1 MLSSNNQQGQQ
12 EQEVGGF
19 NQEKQKNNN
28 KQKNSFSNRYTKATT
43 TGLKNLG
50 NTSYLNAVLQLLGS
64 IRPFASFFTNP
75 QNQKFFSDNISSLPF
90 SFIIYRLFLHLY
102 PYPEKE
108 QREIYKPDSLHK
120 HLGEIN
126 VVYKSLKER
135 NPNDLIIFILDTLH
149 KELNHSQN
157 QQKKEP
163 QNIYDKNNVL
173 ECFKYNFLI
182 EYNSVISN
190 HLNWCEIKRTE
201 CSVCK
206 KRIYN
211 IQTYNSLELDI
222 LQCFRNKNNTPLN
235 IYDCLQ
241 YYIRIKNYSLFC
253 NLCKKCTSM
262 MSYTKILSSTNILI
276 FSLNRG
282 NFDQNLMNISF
293 QVDNNLNLDKFIEYK
308 NSLRNYILTGIVSF
322 SLNDKKYVSFCRSP
336 VDFKWYLY
344 NDDIIQPIEIKNI
357 LLNHNNNNQ
366 YIPCIL
372 IYTSSFNNK

>member
-64 IRPFASFFTNP
+64 IHDFASFFTNP
-75 QNQKFFSDNISSLPF
+75 KKQKFFSDNLSSLPF

-157 QQKKEP
+157 QQKK
-163 QNIYDKNNVL
+163 NLKIYM
-173 ECFKYNFLI
+173 
-182 EYNSVISN
+182 
-190 HLNWCEIKRTE
+190 IK
-201 CSVCK
+201 
-206 KRIYN
+206 IMY
-211 IQTYNSLELDI
+211 
-222 LQCFRNKNNTPLN
+222 
-235 IYDCLQ
+235 
-241 YYIRIKNYSLFC
+241 
-253 NLCKKCTSM
+253 
-262 MSYTKILSSTNILI
+262 
-276 FSLNRG
+276 
-282 NFDQNLMNISF
+282 
-293 QVDNNLNLDKFIEYK
+293 
-308 NSLRNYILTGIVSF
+308 
-322 SLNDKKYVSFCRSP
+322 
-336 VDFKWYLY
+336 
-344 NDDIIQPIEIKNI
+344 
-357 LLNHNNNNQ
+357 
-366 YIPCIL
+366 
-372 IYTSSFNNK
+372 